1 MIEVTAHLFHAAYL
15 CVSAE
20 ETRYYL
26 NGVYVQPCDQG
37 GVLVVATDGHRM
49 VVIHDETGRADK
61 AAIIRLDKEMLR
73 ECVAP
78 KRSELT
84 RTLSVDVESATATL
98 YVEASGSP
106 EPVRN
111 LLRQQR
117 NVIVDATYPDWL
129 RVVPRGPFK
138 GEGFPAFDAAL
149 LADMEKVGAMI
160 KCEKDT
166 LPLTII
172 HGEKNGPS
180 LIRWNSIPNA
190 FAVLMSVR
198 ANEVDGLP
206 VFMRPVLEPQIAEA
220 A

>member
-49 VVIHDETGRADK
+49 VVIHDEAGRADK

-73 ECVAP
+73 ECVASR
-78 KRSELT
+78 RSELT

-98 YVEASGSP
+98 YVEVSGSP

-117 NVIVDATYPDWL
+117 DVIFNATYPDWL
-129 RVVPRGPFK
+129 CVVPRGPFK
-138 GEGFPAFDAAL
+138 GEGFPAFNATF
-149 LADMEKVGAMI
+149 LADMGKIGATI
-160 KCEKDT
+160 KGKKGT

-172 HGEKNGPS
+172 HDKKDGPA
-180 LIRWNSIPNA
+180 LIRWNGIPNA
-190 FAVLMSVR
+190 FAVLMPIR
-198 ANEVDGLP
+198 ADEVYSLP
-206 VFMRPVLEPQIAEA
+206 AFMRSVLEPQIAEA